1 MYYGYMI
8 KTSKIQK
15 IETLLDRGD
24 SKYLENGVC
33 VKEDGHSTILAVC
46 DSFSKP
52 YDDKNNPIVLFGGLS
67 SGEIVKNIFYRAIEK
82 SHIKDSLLSIV
93 KEADNQIKEFQKR
106 AGFPFRSDSLAGLV
120 FAIAKISQEKIEIIQ
135 GGDCI
140 ALWKNKNGSIEFT
153 PNIVLA
159 ASKFVRKAFSDL
171 LQECNGDRNAARAK
185 FTPILMGERMQ
196 GVNQN
201 HKTAYPIMNG
211 QLNIKLCFQKTIDT
225 NNVKTLILFADGLIP
240 FQWLENKTRMKEL
253 VKNIEKGGLDYQL
266 QITRK
271 EQLAGKTKKDTARFP
286 ESAAVTAYFG

>member
-153 PNIVLA
+153 KNSA
-159 ASKFVRKAFSDL
+159 MKASLFLKKEFSNL
-171 LQECNGDRNAARAK
+171 LQKHNYNRDKARAK
-185 FTPILMGERMQ
+185 FTSILMKEKMENI
-196 GVNQN
+196 NQN
-201 HKTAYPIMNG
+201 HAKGYPVMNG
-211 QLNIKLCFQKTIDT
+211 QL
-225 NNVKTLILFADGLIP
+225 
-240 FQWLENKTRMKEL
+240 
-253 VKNIEKGGLDYQL
+253 
-266 QITRK
+266 
-271 EQLAGKTKKDTARFP
+271 
-286 ESAAVTAYFG
+286 